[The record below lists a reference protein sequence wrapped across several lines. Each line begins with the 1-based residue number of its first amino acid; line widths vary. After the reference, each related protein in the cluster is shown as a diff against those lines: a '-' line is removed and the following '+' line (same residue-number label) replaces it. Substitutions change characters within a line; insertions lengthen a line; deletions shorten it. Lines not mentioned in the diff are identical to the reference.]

1 METISLSIPEI
12 NWTILQP
19 LLIVV
24 GTALLILVVESFLKK
39 GSYMPLVMIA
49 LAGLATAAYMQST
62 LWQTSSI
69 RTLNGT
75 FLSDD
80 LSLMLNWM
88 IMGATALTL
97 LFSDDYLRAK
107 NINYGEFYPMLLFA
121 AAGAMIMTTSTDL
134 IVIFLGLEVLSISL
148 YVLAGLSRKEVR
160 SEEAAIKYFLL
171 GAFASAFFLYGVA
184 FVYGALGNVDL
195 TNVAEAWQKAE
206 IRQDSLVPG
215 LLLAGVGFMLVG
227 LAFKA
232 ALVPFHMWT
241 PDVYQGSPTLV
252 TAFMAAVS
260 KTAAFA
266 VLIRVVGAFAPMQAV
281 WEPVLWLLAVL
292 SMTLGNL
299 IAINQRDAKRML
311 AYSSIA
317 HAGYLLVGLLSANE
331 TGLTGILFY
340 LVVYSLMTI
349 GTFGVLS
356 LMARAG
362 DDTSIDA
369 LRGLWRRQPFAA
381 AVMAILLLSLAGI
394 PPLGGFWGKWYL
406 FLAAIESSHL
416 GIAVV
421 LAVNSVIG
429 AYYYLRLTMTLYAE
443 NPADLQ
449 SKPWGIPVGMALC
462 LSVCVLGLILL
473 GIMPAPVVEMGRQAA
488 QVMQTWLTAMHPS

>member
-1 METISLSIPEI
+1 METIELSIPEI
-12 NWTILQP
+12 NWTILLP

-24 GTALLILVVESFLKK
+24 GTALLVLVAESFLKK
-39 GSYMPLVMIA
+39 DRYTPLVIIA
-49 LAGLATAAYMQST
+49 LAGLAATAYSQYS
-62 LWQTSSI
+62 LWQTSS
-69 RTLNGT
+69 RTLNDT
-75 FLSDD
+75 FLSDN
-80 LSLMLNWM
+80 LSILLSW
-88 IMGATALTL
+88 IIIGATALTL

-121 AAGAMIMTTSTDL
+121 ASGAMIMVSSTDL

-195 TNVAEAWQKAE
+195 ANVQEAWQKAQ
-206 IRQDSLVPG
+206 IQQDAVVPG
-215 LLLAGVGFMLVG
+215 LLLAGAGLMLVG

-266 VLIRVVGAFAPMQAV
+266 VLIRVVGAFIHTQAV
-281 WEPVLWLLAVL
+281 WEPVLWLLAAL

-299 IAINQRDAKRML
+299 VAINQRDAKRML

-317 HAGYLLVGLLSANE
+317 HAGYLMVGLLSANE
-331 TGLTGILFY
+331 TGLTGMLFY
-340 LVVYSLMTI
+340 LIVYSFMTI
-349 GTFGVLS
+349 GAFAVLS
-356 LMARAG
+356 LMVRAG
-362 DDTSIDA
+362 DDTSVDA

-381 AVMAILLLSLAGI
+381 GVMAIFLLSLAGI
-394 PPLGGFWGKWYL
+394 PPLAGFWGKWYL

-416 GIAVV
+416 GIAML

-429 AYYYLRLTMTLYAE
+429 AYYYLRLTITLYAE
-443 NPADLQ
+443 NAVDEQ
-449 SKPWGIPVGMALC
+449 AKPWGIPVGMTIC
-462 LSVCVLGLILL
+462 LSICVLGLILL
-473 GIMPAPVVEMGRQAA
+473 GVMPAPVVEMGRQAA
-488 QVMQTWLTAMHPS
+488 QVMQTWLTAMHP

>member
-1 METISLSIPEI
+1 METIELSIPEI
-12 NWTILQP
+12 NWTILLP

-24 GTALLILVVESFLKK
+24 GTALLVLVAESFLKK
-39 GSYMPLVMIA
+39 DRYTPLVIIA
-49 LAGLATAAYMQST
+49 LAGLAATAYSQYS
-62 LWQTSSI
+62 LWQTSS
-69 RTLNGT
+69 RTLNDT
-75 FLSDD
+75 FLSDN
-80 LSLMLNWM
+80 LSILLSW
-88 IMGATALTL
+88 IIIGATALTL

-121 AAGAMIMTTSTDL
+121 ASGAMIMVSSTDL

-195 TNVAEAWQKAE
+195 ANVQEAWQKAQ
-206 IRQDSLVPG
+206 IQQDAVVPG
-215 LLLAGVGFMLVG
+215 LLLAGAGLMLVG

-266 VLIRVVGAFAPMQAV
+266 VLIRVVGAFIHTQAV
-281 WEPVLWLLAVL
+281 WEPVLWLLAAL

-299 IAINQRDAKRML
+299 VAINQRDAKRML

-317 HAGYLLVGLLSANE
+317 HAGYLMVGLLSANE
-331 TGLTGILFY
+331 TGLTGMLFY
-340 LVVYSLMTI
+340 LIVYSFMTI
-349 GTFGVLS
+349 GAFAVLS
-356 LMARAG
+356 LMVRAG
-362 DDTSIDA
+362 DDTSVDA

-381 AVMAILLLSLAGI
+381 GVMAIFLLSLAGI
-394 PPLGGFWGKWYL
+394 PPLAGFWGKWYL

-416 GIAVV
+416 GIAML

-429 AYYYLRLTMTLYAE
+429 AYYYLRLTITLYAE
-443 NPADLQ
+443 NPVDEQA
-449 SKPWGIPVGMALC
+449 KPWGIPVGMTIC
-462 LSVCVLGLILL
+462 LSICVLGLILL
-473 GIMPAPVVEMGRQAA
+473 GVMPAPVVEMGRQAA
-488 QVMQTWLTAMHPS
+488 QVMQTWLTAMHP